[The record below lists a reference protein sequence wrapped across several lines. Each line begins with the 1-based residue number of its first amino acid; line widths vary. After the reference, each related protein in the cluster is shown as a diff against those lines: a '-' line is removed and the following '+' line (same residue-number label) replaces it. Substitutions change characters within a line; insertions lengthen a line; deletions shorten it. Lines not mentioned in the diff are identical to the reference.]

1 MAAEHGLGHVE
12 ESLLNDCGAESLARP
27 APKRAQFGDEPA
39 DRAVGLGRCGAEGH
53 ARDRLPRR
61 KGEQNGLRLEP
72 VQRRPGV
79 EEILPIL
86 PIRPVMD
93 LDQQSAPEARD
104 PDRGRQMIDGR
115 GGDNGEP
122 DRREAGRFRRAQ
134 PGESAIELNR
144 LQKPE
149 PMAGQRRQAFEPLA
163 GLGSPSA
170 APRSP
175 RKSAA
180 TGSQLIVG
188 LRGEAVCGIR
198 RARSGEAS

>member
-1 MAAEHGLGHVE
+1 MTAAPVSRALPQSER
-12 ESLLNDCGAESLARP
+12 SSAMNRP
-27 APKRAQFGDEPA
+27 VAPWASA
-39 DRAVGLGRCGAEGH
+39 AVAAEGH

-61 KGEQNGLRLEP
+61 KGEQHGLRLEP

-93 LDQQSAPEARD
+93 LDQQSPPEARD

-144 LQKPE
+144 LQEPE
-149 PMAGQRRQAFEPLA
+149 PMAGQRRQAFEPLGRPCLTQRGA
-163 GLGSPSA
+163 EIA
-170 APRSP
+170 AEIGRDRQPAHCRTS
-175 RKSAA
+175 
-180 TGSQLIVG
+180 GGGG
-188 LRGEAVCGIR
+188 LRHKEGPIG
-198 RARSGEAS
+198 